1 MKFCVIDGR
10 GGGLGSQLVAG
21 LRGLD
26 ADGHEVIG
34 LGTNQAAA
42 MAMYR
47 AGATRVAAGEEAIT
61 RAVRDVDLILG
72 SLSIVLPGSM
82 LGEQITPALASVV
95 LEAPVR
101 KLLLPLNKRQV
112 EIVGAEGRTLDVLI
126 HRTIQRVHFV
136 LESSVL
142 T

>member
-42 MAMYR
+42 MAMCR

-82 LGEQITPALASVV
+82 LGEVTPALATAV
-95 LEAPVR
+95 LEAPGR
-101 KLLLPLNKRQV
+101 KLLLPLNRRQV
-112 EIVGAEGRTLDVLI
+112 EVVGAEGRTLDALI
-126 HRTIQRVHFV
+126 LRAIQRVHFV